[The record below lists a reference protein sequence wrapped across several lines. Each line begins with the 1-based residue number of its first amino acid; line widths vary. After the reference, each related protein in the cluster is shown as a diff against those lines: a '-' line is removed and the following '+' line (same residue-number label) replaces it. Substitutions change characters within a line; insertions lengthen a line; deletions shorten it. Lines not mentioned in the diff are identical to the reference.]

1 MGHES
6 YNMSHVTI
14 NFRNQIVHQQASIL
28 STMAYYALQRKPIS
42 LSKRRIKVFII
53 TIVIFYRYILATFR
67 QKLKLNQRC
76 VGFYGSWVYLLNGTD
91 VETIQV
97 PQTGAMY
104 HYMEE
109 ENYEAAYEIACIG
122 VTSSDWSYLGN
133 KTLRKLKLDLAKLA
147 FSQTK
152 DYR

>member
-1 MGHES
+1 
-6 YNMSHVTI
+6 
-14 NFRNQIVHQQASIL
+14 
-28 STMAYYALQRKPIS
+28 MAYFASQQKPIS
-42 LSKRRIKVFII
+42 LSKQKIKVFSPTHIY
-53 TIVIFYRYILATFR
+53 FYWDILATFR

>member
-1 MGHES
+1 MRLTNDQFVRIPHGVLWGRWPS
-6 YNMSHVTI
+6 G
-14 NFRNQIVHQQASIL
+14 
-28 STMAYYALQRKPIS
+28 
-42 LSKRRIKVFII
+42 RRIPLYFHIQKFLLIH
-53 TIVIFYRYILATFR
+53 TLATFR

-133 KTLRKLKLDLAKLA
+133 KTLKKLKLDLAKLA

>member
-1 MGHES
+1 ML
-6 YNMSHVTI
+6 
-14 NFRNQIVHQQASIL
+14 A
-28 STMAYYALQRKPIS
+28 
-42 LSKRRIKVFII
+42 
-53 TIVIFYRYILATFR
+53 FYVLFYQYILATFR

-91 VETIQV
+91 IETIQV

-152 DYR
+152 DYRYNFKK

>member
-1 MGHES
+1 
-6 YNMSHVTI
+6 
-14 NFRNQIVHQQASIL
+14 
-28 STMAYYALQRKPIS
+28 MAYYALQRKPIS

-53 TIVIFYRYILATFR
+53 TIVIFYRYVLATFR

>member
-1 MGHES
+1 MLP
-6 YNMSHVTI
+6 Y
-14 NFRNQIVHQQASIL
+14 FRNQIVHQQVSTR
-28 STMAYYALQRKPIS
+28 STMAYYVSQQKPIS
-42 LSKRRIKVFII
+42 LSKQKIKVCQNLFILFSN
-53 TIVIFYRYILATFR
+53 IFVATFR

>member
-1 MGHES
+1 MTIFQEPNCTSASFNSEHDGLLCFTTETDLIIKTENKGFFTNFS
-6 YNMSHVTI
+6 Y
-14 NFRNQIVHQQASIL
+14 
-28 STMAYYALQRKPIS
+28 
-42 LSKRRIKVFII
+42 
-53 TIVIFYRYILATFR
+53 FYWFILATFR

-133 KTLRKLKLDLAKLA
+133 KTLKKLKLDLAKLA

>member
-1 MGHES
+1 
-6 YNMSHVTI
+6 
-14 NFRNQIVHQQASIL
+14 
-28 STMAYYALQRKPIS
+28 MAYFASQQKPIS
-42 LSKRRIKVFII
+42 LSKQKIKVFSPTHIY
-53 TIVIFYRYILATFR
+53 FYWYILATFR
-67 QKLKLNQRC
+67 QKPKLNQRC

>member
-1 MGHES
+1 
-6 YNMSHVTI
+6 
-14 NFRNQIVHQQASIL
+14 
-28 STMAYYALQRKPIS
+28 MAYYALQRKPIS

>member
-1 MGHES
+1 
-6 YNMSHVTI
+6 
-14 NFRNQIVHQQASIL
+14 
-28 STMAYYALQRKPIS
+28 MAYYALQRKPIS

-53 TIVIFYRYILATFR
+53 TIVIFYRYVLATFR

-133 KTLRKLKLDLAKLA
+133 KTLRKLKLDLAKLT

>member
-1 MGHES
+1 
-6 YNMSHVTI
+6 
-14 NFRNQIVHQQASIL
+14 
-28 STMAYYALQRKPIS
+28 MAYYALQRKPIS

-109 ENYEAAYEIACIG
+109 ENYEAGYEIACIG